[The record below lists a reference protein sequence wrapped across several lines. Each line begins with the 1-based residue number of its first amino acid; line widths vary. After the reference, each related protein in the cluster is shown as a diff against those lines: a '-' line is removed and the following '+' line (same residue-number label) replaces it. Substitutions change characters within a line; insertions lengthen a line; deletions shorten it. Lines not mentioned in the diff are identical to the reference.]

1 MVDAMDMGICP
12 HGQGAFA
19 QIAPVGGSWD
29 YAHMPNMRKSDEKE
43 ALRQLLI
50 ERIEARR
57 DELGLTDNEVATA
70 GGNRYIM
77 RDLRGRG
84 SIPSS
89 DKLGGIAALL
99 GVSVDWLMGRTTDPT
114 PPTISPP
121 MTFEARP
128 ADVGD
133 VSRMFRQFPQDLP
146 IYGTAFGHNMNFG
159 EDGNTDIEVTLF
171 EPTERIGFALR
182 PPALFGDKLA
192 YAFRI
197 QGDSMFPAHKP
208 GNLRIAQPNK
218 PPQIEDDVIV
228 QLRVP
233 IDDGDHGEE
242 IVAVLIKTLVKR
254 TADYVVLRQYNPLRE
269 FRVPRH
275 MIASIHLVQD
285 PGDLLDR

>member
-1 MVDAMDMGICP
+1 MT
-12 HGQGAFA
+12 
-19 QIAPVGGSWD
+19 
-29 YAHMPNMRKSDEKE
+29 NTRKSDDKE
-43 ALRQLLI
+43 ALRQLMI
-50 ERIEARR
+50 ARIDERREAL
-57 DELGLTDNEVATA
+57 DLTDNEVSNA

-84 SIPSS
+84 SIPST

-99 GVSVDWLMGRTTDPT
+99 DVSVDWLMGRTTDPT
-114 PPTISPP
+114 PPPP
-121 MTFEARP
+121 AFAIEAKR

-133 VSRMFRQFPQDLP
+133 VSRMFRHFPQDLP
-146 IYGTAFGHNMNFG
+146 IYGTAFGHNMAFDD
-159 EDGNTDIEVTLF
+159 DGSTDIEVTLF

-182 PPALFGDKLA
+182 PPALFGDKQA

-228 QLRVP
+228 QLRIP
-233 IDDGDHGEE
+233 IDDGGVGEE

-254 TADYVVLRQYNPLRE
+254 TAEYLVLRQYNPPCE

-275 MIASIHLVQD
+275 MIAAIHLVQD